1 MYKKGGSGLVSKVKK
16 LFSNFDVLNGVKYF
30 VKSVV
35 EGVRISKSEIFVVV
49 RKKWD
54 IFSYFIYEKVVE
66 IYCYLKGEIFLL

>member
-1 MYKKGGSGLVSKVKK
+1 MSKVKK